1 MLVDGDTPVMKRF
14 GQMRETSRVETSEH
28 SPMTE
33 RVGRY
38 VFWTLIVAVLI
49 ARGVYAPTS
58 HPVAAGSFHQAK
70 TETVR

>member
-1 MLVDGDTPVMKRF
+1 MEQF
-14 GQMRETSRVETSEH
+14 GRITEASRTETSQH

-38 VFWTLIVAVLI
+38 VFWALIIAVLI

-58 HPVAAGSFHQAK
+58 HPVTSGTFHQAK
-70 TETVR
+70 TEIAR

>member
-1 MLVDGDTPVMKRF
+1 MEQF
-14 GQMRETSRVETSEH
+14 GPTTETARTETSLH

-38 VFWTLIVAVLI
+38 VFWALIIAVLV

-58 HPVAAGSFHQAK
+58 HPVSAGSFHQAK
-70 TETVR
+70 TETLR

>member
-1 MLVDGDTPVMKRF
+1 MKQF
-14 GQMRETSRVETSEH
+14 GQMRETSGAEASEY

-38 VFWTLIVAVLI
+38 VFWALIIAVLI

-58 HPVAAGSFHQAK
+58 HPVTAGTFHQAK
-70 TETVR
+70 TEMAR

>member
-1 MLVDGDTPVMKRF
+1 MEQF
-14 GQMRETSRVETSEH
+14 GQMRDTSRAEASEH

-38 VFWTLIVAVLI
+38 VFWALIIAVLI

-58 HPVAAGSFHQAK
+58 HPVTTGTFHQAK
-70 TETVR
+70 TEMAQ